1 MAWTDGVDR
10 ATGTIITAS
19 IWNNFFGNSGNI
31 NLTAPYLAAA
41 AGDLFQGSGSKV
53 LAKLAKGTR
62 NQYLTANAAA
72 NAVEW
77 SASPASLMDAKGE
90 VLSAS
95 AANTP
100 VAVTKGTNDYVLEAR
115 ASEASGVRF
124 VEGSGGGDS
133 AASPEGLFD
142 VPDAS
147 AQNAYG
153 FSAVINTAYYW
164 PLHSVLNNMTV
175 TDYVIKL
182 GGTGGN
188 IIMGIFTANSD
199 TSTLTRVAVGSSVSC
214 PANSDSAVIGDLD
227 YDMTVGQ
234 SYWGALICSGTP
246 SFASLYNDQISG
258 GTEGFSLAAG
268 AFALPTSVTVSSG
281 TFGAHQ
287 PSGGMFK
294 NGGVFTN
301 T

>member
-19 IWNNFFGNSGNI
+19 IWNQFFGASGNI

-41 AGDLFQGSGSKV
+41 AGDLFQASGSKV
-53 LAKLAKGTR
+53 LARLAKGTR
-62 NQYLTANAAA
+62 NQYLQTNAAA

-77 SASPASLMDAKGE
+77 AASPASLLDAKGE

-100 VAVTKGTNDYVLEAR
+100 VAVTKGTNDYILEAR

-124 VEGSGGGDS
+124 IEGAGGGTA
-133 AASPEGLFD
+133 AASPEGLFS
-142 VPDAS
+142 AS
-147 AQNAYG
+147 FDMGMKNTYM
-153 FSAVINTAYYW
+153 FSAVANTGYYW
-164 PLHSVLNNMTV
+164 NLGSVLNNMTV

-182 GGTGGN
+182 GSTAGN
-188 IIMGIFTANSD
+188 ITMGIYTANAD

-214 PANSDSAVIGDLD
+214 PANDDSAVIGDLD
-227 YDMTVGQ
+227 YDMTVGN
-234 SYWGALICSGTP
+234 SYWGGMICSSTP
-246 SFASLYNDQISG
+246 TFSSKFSDQGFNHPGFA
-258 GTEGFSLAAG
+258 LAAG
-268 AFALPTSVTVSSG
+268 SYALPSSVTVSSG
-281 TFGAHQ
+281 TFGHS